1 MGPPN
6 EPSGSLT
13 DAAQGRPVPLVING
27 KDVVTETTFPKI
39 GPLENK
45 QIWTASAA
53 SREDAIAAADAAQA
67 AFPAWSRTK
76 PSRRRDILLRAADV
90 MDRRRVE
97 LGGYMRQEVGADQG
111 YQDFILGLAVEG
123 LRDTAGK
130 IADACAGSVPDSIH
144 DGMRAIVYKRPYGV
158 VLGIAP
164 WNAAYHLG
172 LRAVTFALAAG
183 NTTVLKGSEL
193 LPKCYW
199 AMVDVFREAGLPDG
213 CLNLV
218 LHRPEDASAITNTLI
233 AHPAVRKINFTGSSR
248 VGAIVSAEAGRH
260 LKPVLMELGGKSN
273 AVVLAD
279 ADLEKAAL
287 HCALGAFINAGQICM
302 STERILVHSSVAER
316 FGAAFKASVD
326 KMFGSAPDT
335 PMLITA
341 GSVTRNRALVRDA
354 VAKGARTLGIS
365 SSSSDEP
372 DQGQQ
377 APTRMRPVILTNVDP
392 TMDLYGGESFGPSVS
407 IYTFEAEDD
416 MVELANDTEYGLAA
430 SIYSEDLRAAFR
442 IADRLESGAVHI
454 NSMTVH
460 DEFALPHGGV
470 KKSGFGRFNGTK
482 GLEEFLYCKSVTWME

>member
-1 MGPPN
+1 MGS
-6 EPSGSLT
+6 PSESSGT
-13 DAAQGRPVPLVING
+13 DAAQGPIPLVING
-27 KDVVTETTFPKI
+27 KDVVTETTFPKV

-53 SREDAIAAADAAQA
+53 SEADAIAAADAAQA
-67 AFPAWSRTK
+67 AFPAWSKTK
-76 PSRRRDILLRAADV
+76 PSRRRDIFLRAADI
-90 MDRRRVE
+90 MDKRRVE
-97 LGGYMRQEVGADQG
+97 LGEYMRQEVGANQG
-111 YQDFILGLAVEG
+111 YQDFILGLAIEG
-123 LRDTAGK
+123 LKDTAGK
-130 IADACAGSVPDSIH
+130 IADACTGSVPDSIH

-248 VGAIVSAEAGRH
+248 VGSIVSAEAGRH

-287 HCALGAFINAGQICM
+287 HCAVGAFINAGQICM
-302 STERILVHSSVAER
+302 STERILVHSSVAEQ
-316 FGAAFKASVD
+316 FESAFKASVD
-326 KMFGSAPDT
+326 KIFGSAPDT

-341 GSVTRNRALVRDA
+341 GSVTRNQALVQDA
-354 VAKGARTLGIS
+354 VSKGAKTLGLS
-365 SSSSDEP
+365 PEL
-372 DQGQQ
+372 DQGKV
-377 APTRMRPVILTNVDP
+377 PTQMRPVILTNVNP

-407 IYTFEAEDD
+407 IYTFETEDD

>member
-1 MGPPN
+1 MGS
-6 EPSGSLT
+6 PSESSGT
-13 DAAQGRPVPLVING
+13 DAAQGPIPLVING
-27 KDVVTETTFPKI
+27 KDVVTETTFPKV

-53 SREDAIAAADAAQA
+53 SEADAIAAADAAQA
-67 AFPAWSRTK
+67 AFPAWSKTK
-76 PSRRRDILLRAADV
+76 PSRRRDIFLRAADI
-90 MDRRRVE
+90 MDKRRVE
-97 LGGYMRQEVGADQG
+97 LGEYMRQEVGANQG
-111 YQDFILGLAVEG
+111 YQDFILGLAIEG
-123 LRDTAGK
+123 LKDTAGRSRMP
-130 IADACAGSVPDSIH
+130 ARAASPTRSTTACGPSCTNARTASFWAS
-144 DGMRAIVYKRPYGV
+144 RP
-158 VLGIAP
+158 
-164 WNAAYHLG
+164 AYHLG

-248 VGAIVSAEAGRH
+248 VGSIVSAEAGRH

-287 HCALGAFINAGQICM
+287 HCAVGAFINAGQICM
-302 STERILVHSSVAER
+302 STERILVHSSVAEQ
-316 FGAAFKASVD
+316 FESAFKASVD
-326 KMFGSAPDT
+326 KIFGSAPDT

-341 GSVTRNRALVRDA
+341 GSVTRNQALVQDA
-354 VAKGARTLGIS
+354 VSKGAKTLGLS
-365 SSSSDEP
+365 PEL
-372 DQGQQ
+372 DQGKV
-377 APTRMRPVILTNVDP
+377 PTQMRPVILTNVNP

-407 IYTFEAEDD
+407 IYTFETEDD